1 MAGLHHE
8 LRSSHPLGSGNGP
21 VVWQGPRQLK
31 GVASN
36 VAVRHGSR
44 QESCLVRQVVQDA
57 FCHACIVS
65 PPSLLIPCPLAVDGQ
80 NAVLSSVLR
89 GAGRQWTGAGL
100 NLAGWWG
107 VGVPLAYYLAL
118 PAGMGVQGLWGGFAT
133 ASALQAV
140 VQHAVVARMDWEEEV
155 RRAKELV
162 DSQDAGEGGSDDEGE
177 GGGSGGGRKLGE
189 AGRVLDPVAAS
200 VGK

>member
-1 MAGLHHE
+1 MAFRQGSHQANCL
-8 LRSSHPLGSGNGP
+8 LR
-21 VVWQGPRQLK
+21 Q
-31 GVASN
+31 
-36 VAVRHGSR
+36 AVQR
-44 QESCLVRQVVQDA
+44 A
-57 FCHACIVS
+57 FCQACVVS
-65 PPSLLIPCPLAVDGQ
+65 QSSLSIARPLSVDGQ

-162 DSQDAGEGGSDDEGE
+162 DSQDAGEGGSDDEGD
-177 GGGSGGGRKLGE
+177 GSGSGGGRKLGE
-189 AGRVLDPVAAS
+189 AGRALEPVGAA